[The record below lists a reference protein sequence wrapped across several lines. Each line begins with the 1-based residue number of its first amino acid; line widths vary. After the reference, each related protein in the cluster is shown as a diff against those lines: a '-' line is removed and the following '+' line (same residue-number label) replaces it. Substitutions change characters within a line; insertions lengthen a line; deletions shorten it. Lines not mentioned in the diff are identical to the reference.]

1 MGIKNGIERLIAIYN
16 RYGMSISRF
25 STIIAKDRRTL
36 TSWIDKTTSKEPPES
51 VKNAICAF
59 FRYPKSIWDCS
70 DEMFEELL
78 EKIPEEQ
85 VRIID
90 KGYEGGLAYILD
102 KEKEERFVI
111 HPRFPGPAYRD
122 KIVDSPYKTSTSVLA
137 KKLRSMRSE
146 HILEYGFVSVEW
158 YSIESLLKFAFSPI
172 GNPYT
177 MEQKIQ
183 ILGLVYDTFDDNYNK
198 SLYLFDSHS
207 TKLYGMDT
215 AYISINPKQKILFFK
230 MPIDSL
236 IVEISNQVLIDR
248 VHRYFTSMSQTPK
261 HILRTDSPKIIAML
275 LECLKNRCSLLEFY
289 EHVSLKTTYGELF
302 ANNISVDCPR

>member
-16 RYGMSISRF
+16 RYGMSISKF
-25 STIIAKDRRTL
+25 SSVIGKDRRTL
-36 TSWIDKTTSKEPPES
+36 TSWIDKTTSKEPS
-51 VKNAICAF
+51 IQVKNAICTF
-59 FRYPKSIWDCS
+59 FRYPKNIWDCS
-70 DEMFEELL
+70 NEEFEELL
-78 EKIPEEQ
+78 NKVPEEQ

-90 KGYEGGLAYILD
+90 EGYEGGLAYILD
-102 KEKEERFVI
+102 KEREERFVI

-122 KIVDSPYKTSTSVLA
+122 KIIDSPYKVSTSDLA
-137 KKLRSMRSE
+137 KKLRLIRSD
-146 HILEYGFVSVEW
+146 HILEYGFRSIEW

-183 ILGLVYDTFDDNYNK
+183 ILKLVYDTFNDNYNK
-198 SLYLFDSHS
+198 GLYLFDSHS

-236 IVEISNQVLIDR
+236 IVEICNQVLIDR
-248 VHRYFTSMSQTPK
+248 LHRYFTSMSQTPK
-261 HILRTDSPKIIAML
+261 HILRTDSPKILSIL
-275 LECLKNRCSLLEFY
+275 LECIKTRRTLLEFY
-289 EHVSLKTTYGELF
+289 EQVSLKTTYGELF
-302 ANNISVDCPR
+302 ANNISVDLP